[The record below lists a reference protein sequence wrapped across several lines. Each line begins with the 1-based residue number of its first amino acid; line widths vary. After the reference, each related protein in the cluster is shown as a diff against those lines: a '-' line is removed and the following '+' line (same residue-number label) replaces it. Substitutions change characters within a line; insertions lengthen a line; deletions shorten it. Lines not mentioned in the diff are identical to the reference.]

1 MAAAGP
7 LRVGTDPNLFC
18 YPRGRMHR
26 RFLLSTLAPLVFAA
40 PAFAASDGWDKVM
53 HLNPGTEVRVTKI
66 GARFGIV
73 AKLYETTDESVII
86 TTKTEQISVPKD
98 QIARIEFVPGPATT
112 RTTRSS
118 TVDNLPI
125 DKEAARP
132 KPGPGRTPGPTSST
146 STTYTRAGKPSY
158 EILWTRPR
166 GN

>member
-1 MAAAGP
+1 M
-7 LRVGTDPNLFC
+7 L
-18 YPRGRMHR
+18 R
-26 RFLLSTLAPLVFAA
+26 RFFLSTLAPLVFAA
-40 PAFAASDGWDKVM
+40 PFAEKDGWDKVM

-73 AKLYETTDESVII
+73 AKLYETTEDSVII

-98 QIARIEFVPGPATT
+98 QIARIEFIPGPATS

-118 TVDNLPI
+118 SVDNLPV

-132 KPGPGRTPGPTSST
+132 KPGPSRTPGPSGSA
-146 STTYTRAGKPSY
+146 STTYSRSSKPAF
-158 EILWTRPR
+158 ELLWTRPR

>member
-1 MAAAGP
+1 
-7 LRVGTDPNLFC
+7 
-18 YPRGRMHR
+18 MHR
-26 RFLLSTLAPLVFAA
+26 RFFLSTLAPLAFAA
-40 PAFAASDGWDKVM
+40 PAFAAGDGWDKVM

-73 AKLYETTDESVII
+73 AKHYETTEDSVII

-98 QIARIEFVPGPATT
+98 QIARIEFIPGPATF
-112 RTTRSS
+112 RSTRSS
-118 TVDNLPI
+118 SVDNLPV

-132 KPGPGRTPGPTSST
+132 KPGPTRTPGPTGST

-158 EILWTRPR
+158 ELLWTRPR

>member
-1 MAAAGP
+1 
-7 LRVGTDPNLFC
+7 
-18 YPRGRMHR
+18 MHR
-26 RFLLSTLAPLVFAA
+26 RFFLSTLAPLAFAA
-40 PAFAASDGWDKVM
+40 PFAEKDGWDKVM

-73 AKLYETTDESVII
+73 AKLYETTEDSVII

-98 QIARIEFVPGPATT
+98 QIARIEFVPGPATS

-118 TVDNLPI
+118 SVDNLPV

-132 KPGPGRTPGPTSST
+132 KPGPSRTPGPSGSA
-146 STTYTRAGKPSY
+146 STTYSRSSKPAF
-158 EILWTRPR
+158 ELLWTRPR

>member
-1 MAAAGP
+1 M
-7 LRVGTDPNLFC
+7 L
-18 YPRGRMHR
+18 R
-26 RFLLSTLAPLVFAA
+26 RFFLSTLAPLVFAA
-40 PAFAASDGWDKVM
+40 PFAEKDGWDKVM

-73 AKLYETTDESVII
+73 AKLYETTEDSVII

-98 QIARIEFVPGPATT
+98 QIARIEFVPGPATS

-118 TVDNLPI
+118 SVDNLPV

-132 KPGPGRTPGPTSST
+132 KPGPSRTPGPSGSA
-146 STTYTRAGKPSY
+146 STTYSRSSKPAF
-158 EILWTRPR
+158 ELLWTRPR